1 MRDHSRTPVKPQ
13 DSNEQ
18 AGVEVVPSL
27 LQNLLVLAFLGL
39 PELGWVYLG
48 LPGSPW
54 VSLLNS
60 WTASIP
66 KAPIP
71 YARYRSVPFHM
82 PRRRGWRGR
91 REERG
96 EKTGGRRGAGGRAGR
111 GSPCSLLKTARRR
124 NMKAPQVAAKKPLQ

>member
-66 KAPIP
+66 KAPDTGQFLSTCLEGGGGEEEEG
-71 YARYRSVPFHM
+71 RERK
-82 PRRRGWRGR
+82 R
-91 REERG
+91 REG
-96 EKTGGRRGAGGRAGR
+96 EGGQEGGPGAAH
-111 GSPCSLLKTARRR
+111 PARC
-124 NMKAPQVAAKKPLQ
+124 